1 MYEQQLE
8 FDAKH
13 KNKFELVFHYANAD
27 GSSVNLWGI
36 PIISDLK
43 DRYRKLIQSNRVSP
57 IDLTNG
63 LFMVIIDEVPLT
75 FSGLYMDL
83 KLRYVD
89 RDINLALIKIN
100 VKEIV
105 TYG

>member
-43 DRYRKLIQSNRVSP
+43 DRYRKIIQANRVSP

-63 LFMVIIDEVPLT
+63 LFMVVIDEVPLT

-83 KLRYVD
+83 KLRYAV

>member
-43 DRYRKLIQSNRVSP
+43 DRHRKLIQTNRISP

-83 KLRYVD
+83 KLRYAE